1 MISFLKKLF
10 LDHWQRKLV
19 SLVLALII
27 WILINHSMTVAK
39 VISGVPV
46 RVIHL
51 PEGKTIEGMLE
62 NGVLNTKVNLSVN
75 GNKESLDDLS
85 SKNLEII
92 IDAYGQ
98 PDQWIAS
105 IDKKNLRCTNS
116 GIDLSKAIAKITP
129 QEMIIKQTKL
139 ISEKIP
145 VSINQ
150 PIGEAPKGYQY
161 LNVWPDQLY
170 LTIHGPEEVV
180 KKLKKRG
187 LKITF
192 NLNEI
197 TPSDLDSL
205 QSDKETDELSF
216 LVPMDWKKIS
226 VPQIA
231 DHQLTIDDPQSK
243 FLRLNFSRQEYLP
256 IGTSFPIGIFF
267 PSKHSATLNP
277 ETYSI
282 AINDFIQKKNGIKML
297 SLPLYAHGVS
307 KLFLETVKDM
317 MQISVIA
324 APKSE
329 RETLLWNIQFINA
342 HELENRYVAKI
353 LSESGDDSFD
363 VSPHMREEYLRNH
376 FHKYMNQF
384 RFYTANHQ
392 KLNLNIELQADSI
405 SVVPK
410 NDLSQTDAMER

>member
-1 MISFLKKLF
+1 
-10 LDHWQRKLV
+10 
-19 SLVLALII
+19 
-27 WILINHSMTVAK
+27 MTVTK
-39 VISGVPV
+39 VISAVPV

-62 NGVLNTKVNLSVN
+62 NGILNTKISLNVH
-75 GNKESLDDLS
+75 GNKESLEELS
-85 SKNLEII
+85 SKNLEIV

-105 IDKKNLRCTNS
+105 IDKKNLHCTNP
-116 GIDLSKAIAKITP
+116 GIDLSKAVAKIAP

-145 VSINQ
+145 VAITQ
-150 PIGEAPKGYQY
+150 PIGEAPKGYQF
-161 LNVWPDQLY
+161 LDIWPDQLY

-180 KKLKKRG
+180 RKLKKRG
-187 LKITF
+187 LKLTF

-197 TPSDLDSL
+197 NPSDLDSL
-205 QSDKETDELSF
+205 QNNKETDELSF
-216 LVPMDWKKIS
+216 LVPTDWKKIS

-243 FLRLNFSRQEYLP
+243 FLRINFSRQEYLP
-256 IGTSFPIGIFF
+256 VGTSFPISIFF
-267 PSKHSATLNP
+267 PAKHSSTLNP

-282 AINDFIQKKNGIKML
+282 ATNDFIVKKNGIKML
-297 SLPLYAHGVS
+297 SLPLYAQGVS

-329 RETLLWNIQFINA
+329 RETLLWNIQFINS
-342 HELENRYVAKI
+342 HELENRYVAKV

-363 VSPHMREEYLRNH
+363 VFPHMREEYLRNH

-392 KLNLNIELQADSI
+392 KLNLNIELQANSI

-410 NDLSQTDAMER
+410 NDFSQTSSVNLSQ